1 MLPLFSILDE
11 IILYLDFMQ
20 DIREINILIADD
32 DEEDLELIEE
42 AILNFEPNVKLHK
55 VNDGKAVL
63 EYLEELQDHMLPAL
77 IVLDYNMPQMK
88 GSEVLLQLSD
98 RPRYKR
104 VPNVI
109 LSTSCTPFYIDDCK
123 SKGAAEHYY
132 TPTSHL
138 ELDAMAEEH
147 VYSSGINVP
156 LSITIC

>member
-104 VPNVI
+104 VPKVI
-109 LSTSCTPFYIDDCK
+109 LSTSSTPFYIDECK
-123 SKGAAEHYY
+123 SKGAAEYFVKPN
-132 TPTSHL
+132 TQR
-138 ELDAMAEEH
+138 ELDALAERMLSFA
-147 VYSSGINVP
+147 VIN
-156 LSITIC
+156 

>member
-42 AILNFEPNVKLHK
+42 DILNFEPNVKLHK

-77 IVLDYNMPQMK
+77 IVLDYNMPQIK
-88 GSEVLLQLSD
+88 RSEVLKQLIVP
-98 RPRYKR
+98 PRYKR
-104 VPNVI
+104 VPKLT
-109 LSTSCTPFYIDDCK
+109 LSTSSTPFYIDECN
-123 SKGAAEHYY
+123 SK
-132 TPTSHL
+132 
-138 ELDAMAEEH
+138 
-147 VYSSGINVP
+147 
-156 LSITIC
+156 